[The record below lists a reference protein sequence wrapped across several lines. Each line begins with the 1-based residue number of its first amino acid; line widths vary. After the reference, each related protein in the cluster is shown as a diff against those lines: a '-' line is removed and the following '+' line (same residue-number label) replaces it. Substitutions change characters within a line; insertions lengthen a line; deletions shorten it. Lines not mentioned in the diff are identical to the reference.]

1 MVHLGLYWW
10 CNLGVTSRSRM
21 YNPDEIVYS
30 YSDYPAKDIGK
41 TSTAN
46 TYFPNVSG
54 HAKVCEKVI
63 FCV

>member
-1 MVHLGLYWW
+1 
-10 CNLGVTSRSRM
+10 M